1 MRKNKSINRSLYA
14 ALAVGA
20 ASTLLSCSDD
30 IHPGIGGEE
39 TDVVCFRIDN
49 ASWGGAADTRS
60 GAPKGGREIG
70 RAVMRAA
77 DSRDTL
83 CVRAVET
90 DGIDLGSNLST
101 RGSMVAD
108 AAGLASFGCFAYTEQ
123 NGQKFFINNE
133 EYSNAGDRFTSSN
146 IYYWPGAQSGLTL
159 DFYCYAPYNAKGLQL
174 PETATAARSLSY
186 VVPDNVADQQDLMIA
201 DGDLKGKPGDY
212 KQVMPLTFR
221 HLLSAVRIVAGDN
234 MMAGTVKSISFRN
247 LYGSANINMDAPT
260 DWSGYSDYRSFT
272 YAPEGGVAV
281 TGTANQEIMAGANTM
296 LMLPQDMQPEASLE
310 PTVLTVVFDDG
321 TQERTLEAE
330 LTGEWQM
337 GKTYTY
343 RLSITPEYE
352 LEFTQDNP
360 DVADAHYSIVP
371 IKIRANELNGK
382 EYTLVSS
389 DSLVCK
395 LRAALVG
402 PEEQGY
408 WPKETT
414 GGGDFVRSASVASK
428 IEGENTIYAFLNE
441 NASEADRAVEL
452 QLQYDGKTVRTLT
465 INQKCPNWNAN
476 GLGWESIEEDRLK
489 PFGFAWTRK
498 VTYQV
503 VSWANIWV
511 GIIKLFGGFKDG
523 NGITWGGGI
532 FAGGYTCTLDY
543 SKVQALTNVYSP
555 TDGLENTK
563 HFSAN
568 NASNLDQLE
577 NYLKDR
583 GHITSESGDREE
595 SSDFAA
601 LVCLKKNACDVKKDG
616 TGANIVY
623 APSFSDADIKWYLP
637 ASGQFTALPADMNGK
652 QYWSSTAINDNA
664 NAYSWNG
671 SAASTPRMTNLNVR
685 AARVKD

>member
-49 ASWGGAADTRS
+49 ASWGDAADTRS
-60 GAPKGGREIG
+60 GAPKSGREIG

-77 DSRDTL
+77 GSRDTL
-83 CVRAVET
+83 CVRAIET
-90 DGIDLGSNLST
+90 DGIDLGSGPST
-101 RGSMVAD
+101 RGNVVSNGSAPD
-108 AAGLASFGCFAYTEQ
+108 SFGCFAYVGTTS
-123 NGQKFFINNE
+123 GQYTQFYINND
-133 EYSNAGDRFTSSN
+133 EYIKDASGYSSKEN
-146 IYYWPGAQSGLTL
+146 IQYWPGDALKFK
-159 DFYCYAPYNAKGLQL
+159 FYCYAPYSAVGLSVPQ
-174 PETATAARSLSY
+174 TAIATRALSY
-186 VVPDNVADQQDLMIA
+186 SVPTDVSKQQDLMMA
-201 DGDLKGKPGDY
+201 VSEEYPGNHN
-212 KQVMPLTFR
+212 KRVPLTFR

-234 MMAGTVKSISFRN
+234 MMAGTVKSISFSN

-260 DWSGYSDYRSFT
+260 AWSGYADYRSFT
-272 YAPEGGVAV
+272 YAPVEGVAV

-296 LMLPQDMQPEASLE
+296 LMLPQDMQPETSLE
-310 PTVLTVVFDDG
+310 PTVFTVVFYDG
-321 TQERTLEAE
+321 TQERTLQAE

-360 DVADAHYSIVP
+360 VVADAHYSIVP

-389 DSLVCK
+389 DPSVCK

-414 GGGDFVRSASVASK
+414 GGGDFARSASVASK

-476 GLGWESIEEDRLK
+476 GLGWESIEEDGLK

-503 VSWANIWV
+503 DGWANVWV
-511 GIIKLFGGFKDG
+511 AIIKLLGGFGNG
-523 NGITWGGGI
+523 NGITWGGSI
-532 FAGGYTCTLDY
+532 FNYTCTLDY
-543 SKVQALTNVYSP
+543 SQVQALTNVYSP

-601 LVCLKKNACDVKKDG
+601 LVCLKKNACDVNKDG

-671 SAASTPRMTNLNVR
+671 SAVSTPRMTNLNVR